1 VGYILWLGFF
11 RHDSAARPAPPA
23 AGFAVVFGAAVI
35 AMILINKTV
44 F

>member
-1 VGYILWLGFF
+1 VGYVLWLGFF
-11 RHDSAARPAPPA
+11 RHDSAGRRA

-35 AMILINKTV
+35 AMMLINKTV